1 MKSIEDLKRIRE
13 EAKAKMSMRLESDYK
28 YRVVVGMATCGI
40 AAGARPVLN
49 TLVEEVANHKL
60 PVSIL
65 QTVCIGMCTLEPM
78 VEVYDRDNNKTTYC
92 LVDSNKAKEIVVK
105 HLIEGQVIE
114 EYTVGQYKK

>member
-13 EAKAKMSMRLESDYK
+13 EAKAKMSMRLEDDYK

-49 TLVEEVANHKL
+49 TLVEEVANNKL

-65 QTVCIGMCTLEPM
+65 QTGCIGMCTLEPM
-78 VEVYDRDNNKTTYC
+78 VEVYDADNNKTTYC
-92 LVDSNKAKEIVVK
+92 LVDAKKAKEIVVK
-105 HLIEGQVIE
+105 HLIEGHVIE

>member
-49 TLVEEVANHKL
+49 TLVEEVAHHKL

-65 QTVCIGMCTLEPM
+65 QTGCIGMCTLEPM
-78 VEVYDRDNNKTTYC
+78 VEVYDRDNNKPTYC

>member
-28 YRVVVGMATCGI
+28 YRVVVGMATCSI

-49 TLVEEVANHKL
+49 TLVEEVAKHKL

-65 QTVCIGMCTLEPM
+65 QTGCIGMCTLEPM

>member
-65 QTVCIGMCTLEPM
+65 QTGCIGMCTLEPM